1 MEAFEKTLFDAL
13 MDVMDEA
20 WKNVELEACDAAAER
35 AAPPDRARRLS
46 HCLHP

>member
-20 WKNVELEACDAAAER
+20 WKNVELEAHDSAAER
-35 AAPPDRARRLS
+35 DANPIESIA
-46 HCLHP
+46 